1 MKVALLPGDG
11 IGPEI
16 VAEAVKVLKGLGEK
30 FEFEEAPFGGA
41 GYEASGRPL
50 PDATLALAQQADAV
64 IVGATGVWK
73 NDKLERALRPEQ
85 GILALRKELKLY
97 ANLRPAVLHDE
108 LVKPE
113 KVRGL
118 DILIVRELNG
128 DIYFGQPRGKRKAP
142 DGEFAGEREGF
153 DTMRYSE
160 PEVVRIA
167 HVAFKAARQRRRKVC
182 RVDKANVLQTSQL
195 WRDTMIRVGAEY
207 PDVELSHLY
216 IDNAAAQLVRAPT
229 AFDVIVTGN
238 IFGDILSDEAAMLT
252 GSIGMLGSAALGAN
266 NKGLFEPSGGSAPDI
281 AGKGIVNPLAM
292 ILSAA
297 MMLRYSLDRPEQA
310 ARIENAVKKVLKD
323 GLRTG
328 DIWQAGCERVGTRAM
343 GDAVLKAL

>member
-238 IFGDILSDEAAMLT
+238 IFDDILSDEAAMLT